1 MIKEIDS
8 KLNQLAQIH
17 KSLMHQKEGFFE
29 PSSVTL
35 KSWAKEQFAYSQ
47 ITLATTSDLKDKFQS
62 LKEEILETQK
72 KLADQH
78 KFSHASAE
86 ARRKR
91 KRKRDNASKT
101 KQRKIYAQQTRT
113 RDLLKLLCQ
122 DEEVFT
128 VVADIDDGGELKLKR
143 ALELQEIN
151 FSVLRTLQPR
161 SHYNSLSFLR
171 KEGFFAEDAVKID
184 ERLEIRREKV
194 KTFKGYTSASQA
206 LDEDSD

>member
-1 MIKEIDS
+1 
-8 KLNQLAQIH
+8 
-17 KSLMHQKEGFFE
+17 MHQKEGLFE

-35 KSWAKEQFAYSQ
+35 KSWAKEQLAYSQ
-47 ITLATTSDLKDKFQS
+47 KTLATTSDLKDKFQS

-78 KFSHASAE
+78 KFSLASAE

-91 KRKRDNASKT
+91 KWKRDNASKA
-101 KQRKIYAQQTRT
+101 KQRKIDAQQTRT

-151 FSVLRTLQPR
+151 FSVLRTLQPC
-161 SHYNSLSFLR
+161 SHYNSLLF
-171 KEGFFAEDAVKID
+171 
-184 ERLEIRREKV
+184 
-194 KTFKGYTSASQA
+194 
-206 LDEDSD
+206 

>member
-1 MIKEIDS
+1 
-8 KLNQLAQIH
+8 
-17 KSLMHQKEGFFE
+17 MHQKEGLFQ

-35 KSWAKEQFAYSQ
+35 KSWAKEQFAY
-47 ITLATTSDLKDKFQS
+47 F
-62 LKEEILETQK
+62 
-72 KLADQH
+72 
-78 KFSHASAE
+78 
-86 ARRKR
+86 R
-91 KRKRDNASKT
+91 KRKRDNASKA
-101 KQRKIYAQQTRT
+101 KQRKIDVQQTRT

-128 VVADIDDGGELKLKR
+128 VVADIDGGGELKLKR

-161 SHYNSLSFLR
+161 SHYNSLLFLR

-184 ERLEIRREKV
+184 ERLEIMREKV

-206 LDEDSD
+206 SDEDSD